1 MRRSHC
7 EERQPAVKDCAPSN
21 LARLCVR
28 TSNTRSVRM
37 KLTRSGRP
45 TIDGH
50 IKRGVSF
57 HFGVYPQM
65 CRSLESWRNA
75 TSGRHGL
82 ARRLEQLA
90 ECLVIAFSGLQTKTR
105 FKIQILEL
113 PGLLRADCRAGEIFE
128 LFCWRGRG
136 SVAGVASL
144 SG

>member
-1 MRRSHC
+1 M
-7 EERQPAVKDCAPSN
+7 
-21 LARLCVR
+21 R

-37 KLTRSGRP
+37 KLTRSGRA

-50 IKRGVSF
+50 IERGVSF

-82 ARRLEQLA
+82 AGRLGQKLA
-90 ECLVIAFSGLQTKTR
+90 KCLVIEFSGLPTKTR

-113 PGLLRADCRAGEIFE
+113 PGLLRADLVKFLNCFVGEGGVVWPELRA
-128 LFCWRGRG
+128 
-136 SVAGVASL
+136 
-144 SG
+144 